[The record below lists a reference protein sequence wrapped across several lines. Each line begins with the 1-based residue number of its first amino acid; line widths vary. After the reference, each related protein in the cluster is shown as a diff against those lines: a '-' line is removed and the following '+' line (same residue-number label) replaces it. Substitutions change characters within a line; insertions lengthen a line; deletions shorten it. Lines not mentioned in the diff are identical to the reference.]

1 MASEA
6 NVTEIDNMGNGNAS
20 TIGGMPSQITHG
32 MKRRLRDLGHTK
44 AEIYEMTPG
53 EAWALLNRSPS
64 DIALTERGRSTEA
77 DFPELFGP
85 PDEPIEAPTSP
96 DNMVPFPK
104 PTMRR
109 PSESTAPPIWGPTE
123 AKAAFQPWRRKLG
136 EKDLLGIIQA

>member
-6 NVTEIDNMGNGNAS
+6 NVTEINNMANGNAS

-64 DIALTERGRSTEA
+64 DCYSACNFDPLKGVIGVQ
-77 DFPELFGP
+77 
-85 PDEPIEAPTSP
+85 
-96 DNMVPFPK
+96 N
-104 PTMRR
+104 
-109 PSESTAPPIWGPTE
+109 
-123 AKAAFQPWRRKLG
+123 
-136 EKDLLGIIQA
+136 